1 MEPQDSSARDQLLK
15 SQQQLMEN
23 GKLVMNCEL
32 TERAEKKYSLFKT
45 LKEDIC
51 LSLTSIDDQ
60 IAEVKRK
67 IQDNLVSKDNQNGL
81 LIGKEADYL
90 RCLEVHKV

>member
-23 GKLVMNCEL
+23 GKLVMISEL

-67 IQDNLVSKDNQNGL
+67 I
-81 LIGKEADYL
+81 
-90 RCLEVHKV
+90 

>member
-23 GKLVMNCEL
+23 GKLVMVSEL

-60 IAEVKRK
+60 ITEVKRK
-67 IQDNLVSKDNQNGL
+67 I
-81 LIGKEADYL
+81 
-90 RCLEVHKV
+90 